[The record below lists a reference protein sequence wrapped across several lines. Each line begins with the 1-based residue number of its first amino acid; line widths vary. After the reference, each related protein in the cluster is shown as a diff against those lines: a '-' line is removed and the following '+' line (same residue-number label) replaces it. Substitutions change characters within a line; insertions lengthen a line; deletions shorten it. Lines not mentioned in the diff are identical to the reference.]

1 MLAAAYNALI
11 DSTCLDHNVFKLVH
25 IVKLSIRLKDIVCLV
40 MMGTTL
46 TNLDNVSLMLDLG
59 IGIGI
64 RMRHDYSYLLIF
76 LFDVL
81 VNISR

>member
-46 TNLDNVSLMLDLG
+46 TNLDNASLMLDL
-59 IGIGI
+59 GIGI

>member
-25 IVKLSIRLKDIVCLV
+25 IVKLSIRLKDIVCLA

-46 TNLDNVSLMLDLG
+46 TNLDSVSLMLDL
-59 IGIGI
+59 GIGI